1 MKKRLLFAFMALCV
15 AVSGYAL
22 TKGEFVYT
30 PQGRFQITGDNLNP
44 DNKFLDMAGWTVIG
58 AGKTLAD
65 KFNTVANG
73 YAEGFNSVV
82 SVDGETI
89 GEGMYFKFE
98 PTDATN
104 GVYVVS
110 FKLKGAALDNVKNF
124 IPGDGYGED
133 QLVNFVKVA
142 GNAVGTYTY
151 PSTDEE
157 VVVNTSEELT
167 EQWQT
172 FNYAIV
178 GDGTPR
184 TWFIS
189 FVRMA
194 TTVEIADLQIAPA
207 MQFADLRARD
217 EMLEKLKAYRDCYP
231 WKDEVWATF
240 DGYPEV
246 IAGLE
251 EIGDESGQPELDE
264 LLAVAQEVLAE
275 FLYENMDDYLADGP
289 TTSGAND
296 NYLGIKT
303 TSGNTQKVSNLGD
316 WLPSGVSGR
325 MFWSSNAYPDLG
337 HYGGNN
343 AWNYSNPDTPM
354 GIYQQKVLDPG
365 SYVFAIESLAAL
377 RADPTSSSWTLNEGW
392 NPAYGVAYIV
402 KIVDGAAADTI
413 SSVVKDLDSR
423 VYTPFIVSV
432 KIEESATYE
441 IGFKAYCK
449 DAYKDLKNGSVTYVR
464 NASIYGKNDNKYNQK
479 QLKYEANVLEQIS
492 TGRTNLN
499 TAVGYLA
506 DESFLWGKEALKAV
520 VDEVEPK
527 IAAYE
532 AMSQDDIIA
541 TYDRDTY
548 VSSTSEETGLLQY
561 QVYQEATKFIIAA
574 NREFKAENDTLA
586 SMQTVIDNAEKTIG
600 MRIYDSATGKA
611 VLQAAID
618 KAKGIQ
624 AQMKATDY
632 SEANAATIVAA
643 NDELSEAVATFTTT
657 IPANCI
663 ASIVDIDFEQD
674 VIEEFDFE
682 TGGSLY
688 TNPGAKGSMVLS
700 SFSAQAASS
709 QEFEKGYWANGE
721 QLWKGYLRIGNGTG
735 TVTFDPTENG
745 SMGTNILKVACD
757 LYVQGLSGRSLGFF
771 LKDAE
776 DVDIFGLYHN
786 FYNNTNTTN
795 TTEVNTDYIW
805 AKSGGDYAN
814 ASPADATDSITAH
827 PLEKTHFEVILD
839 YGRKSIYST
848 ITSVNG
854 STASNEFVLEAI
866 PTKFVLQCDYNNNDR
881 RAWFDNLKIDRITAG
896 ATDPFDPSV
905 VGIEAV
911 KATKVKTEAVYNL
924 AGQKVDQNYKGIV
937 VKHGQKMIQK

>member
-44 DNKFLDMAGWTVIG
+44 DNKFLNMAGWTVIG

-73 YAEGFNSVV
+73 YADGFNSVV
-82 SVDGETI
+82 SVDGETAD
-89 GEGMYFKFE
+89 EGMYYKFE
-98 PTDATN
+98 PTDAN

-110 FKLKGAALDNVKNF
+110 FKLKGAALNTVKTFINGDNTATVDKDAN
-124 IPGDGYGED
+124 
-133 QLVNFVKVA
+133 LVKVA
-142 GNAVGTYTY
+142 GNTAGTYTY
-151 PSTDEE
+151 PETADE
-157 VVVNTSEELT
+157 VVVNTWEELT
-167 EQWQT
+167 EDWQT

-178 GDGTPR
+178 GDGTAR
-184 TWFIS
+184 VWFIS
-189 FVRMA
+189 FTKMA
-194 TTVEIADLQIAPA
+194 TTIEIADLQIAPA

-251 EIGDESGQPELDE
+251 EIGDESGQAELDE
-264 LLAVAQEVLAE
+264 LLAVAQEVLDE
-275 FLYENMDDYLADGP
+275 FLYESMDDYLADGP

-316 WLPSGVSGR
+316 WQPSGVSGR
-325 MFWSSNAYPDLG
+325 MFWSANAYPDLG

-354 GIYQQKVLDPG
+354 GIYQQKILDPG
-365 SYVFAIESLAAL
+365 SYVFMIESLAAL
-377 RADPTSSSWTLNEGW
+377 RAESTSNSWTHNEGW

-402 KIVDGAAADTI
+402 KIVDGAATDTI
-413 SSVVKDLDSR
+413 ASVVKDLDSR
-423 VYTPFIVSV
+423 IYTPFIVSV
-432 KIEESATYE
+432 KIAESATYE

-479 QLKYEANVLEQIS
+479 QLKYEANVLEQINA
-492 TGRTNLN
+492 GRTNLT
-499 TAVGYLA
+499 TAASYLA
-506 DESFLWGKEALKAV
+506 DESYLWGKDALKAV

-574 NREFKAENDTLA
+574 NKEFLAENDTLN
-586 SMQTVIDNAEKTIG
+586 SMQAVIDNAETTIA
-600 MRIYDSATGKA
+600 MRLYDAATGKA
-611 VLQAAID
+611 VLQTAID
-618 KAKGIQ
+618 KAKNTQ
-624 AQMKATDY
+624 AQMKASQY
-632 SEANAATIVAA
+632 SLENAAAIVAA
-643 NDELSEAVATFTTT
+643 NAELEEAVSVFTTT
-657 IPANCI
+657 IPANAI
-663 ASIVDIDFEQD
+663 ATIVDIDFEKD
-674 VIEEFDFE
+674 AELNIDNF
-682 TGGSLY
+682 LY
-688 TNPGAKGSMVLS
+688 TIAGVKGSMEFS
-700 SFSAQAASS
+700 SWTEQDASN
-709 QEFEKGYWANGE
+709 QEFQKGFWDNGE
-721 QLWKGYLRIGNGTG
+721 QLWKGYLRVGNGTG
-735 TVTFDPTENG
+735 TVIFDPTENG

-757 LYVQGLSGRSLGFF
+757 FYIQGLSGRNLGFF

-776 DVDIFGLYHN
+776 DNNICGLFRNY
-786 FYNNTNTTN
+786 YDGKDDTNTF
-795 TTEVNTDYIW
+795 EADMSKVW
-805 AKSGGDYAN
+805 AKSGSGYNN
-814 ASPADATDSITAH
+814 ASPADATDSITAN
-827 PLEKTHFEVILD
+827 PLQKTHFEVIMD
-839 YGRKSIYST
+839 YGRQSMYCT
-848 ITSVNG
+848 ISSVNG
-854 STASNEFVLEAI
+854 STTSNEFVLEAI
-866 PTKFVLQCDYNNNDR
+866 PTQFVLQSNYNNSDR
-881 RAWFDNLKIDRITAG
+881 RAWFDNLLIQRINAG
-896 ATDPFDPSV
+896 ATEKFDPAGIDAIKV
-905 VGIEAV
+905 VPMTDGIY
-911 KATKVKTEAVYNL
+911 TL
-924 AGQKVDQNYKGIV
+924 SGQKLKTAPTKGIYIQNGKKFV
-937 VKHGQKMIQK
+937 VK